1 MATSF
6 FFDYIKDQDF
16 QARDYGNRNL
26 CLARGKPIPDRPSE
40 KERKE
45 RQKMLIYRAVLPATP
60 LAPESIP
67 LLRHPHNPRTERGH
81 YAGGLSQTRDKALMA
96 RPHRQAGHW
105 SRAGD

>member
-45 RQKMLIYRAVLPATP
+45 RQKMLIYRAILPSHTLNARVHPPLTP
-60 LAPESIP
+60 PS
-67 LLRHPHNPRTERGH
+67 
-81 YAGGLSQTRDKALMA
+81 
-96 RPHRQAGHW
+96 
-105 SRAGD
+105 